1 MEIYKNQFRQKRDS
15 YEACSLTWN
24 TRSITVAFLPFKK
37 FMKVELLKLAHAR
50 SGDKGDTANVGV
62 IALRDEFYP
71 LIVREVTAEKVK
83 QHFGA
88 MVKGEVERFE
98 LPNLNALNF
107 LLHESLGGGGTL
119 SLMTDAQ
126 GKTFS
131 TALLRMKIEITET
144 EAKDLG
150 AL

>member
-1 MEIYKNQFRQKRDS
+1 
-15 YEACSLTWN
+15 
-24 TRSITVAFLPFKK
+24 
-37 FMKVELLKLAHAR
+37 MKIELLKLAHAR

-62 IALRDEFYP
+62 IALKDEFYP
-71 LIVREVTAEKVK
+71 LLVREVTEVKVK
-83 QHFGA
+83 EHFGE
-88 MVKGEVERFE
+88 MVKGAVERFE

-131 TALLRMKIEITET
+131 TALLRMHIEVGDE
-144 EAKDLG
+144 EAKSLG
-150 AL
+150 LL

>member
-1 MEIYKNQFRQKRDS
+1 
-15 YEACSLTWN
+15 
-24 TRSITVAFLPFKK
+24 
-37 FMKVELLKLAHAR
+37 MKVELTKLAHAR

-62 IALRDEFYP
+62 IALKDEFYP
-71 LIVREVTAEKVK
+71 ILVREVTTEKVK
-83 QHFGA
+83 EHFGS
-88 MVKGEVERFE
+88 MVKGDIERFE

-131 TALLRMKIEITET
+131 TALLRMKVELSEQ
-144 EAKDLG
+144 EAAGLN
-150 AL
+150 